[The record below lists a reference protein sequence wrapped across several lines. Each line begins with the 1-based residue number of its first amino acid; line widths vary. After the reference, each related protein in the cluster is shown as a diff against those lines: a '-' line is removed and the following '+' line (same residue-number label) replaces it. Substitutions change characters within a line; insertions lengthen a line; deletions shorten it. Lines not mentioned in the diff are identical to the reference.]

1 MPEDKKTNLKWHFDA
16 MEWRDEDGK
25 AVKHPRYKDSPSSLT
40 SKSFIKG
47 YLKEFKSKAKGS
59 PSLNNY
65 MKTHQKYSSKDI
77 QDAAKDFRLM
87 FEAASPG
94 NTFSLLSQ
102 KKDTSAAK
110 KKKQQ
115 AAILDLVTE
124 MKLSKK
130 KQSREKKAN
139 KK

>member
-16 MEWRDEDGK
+16 MEWRTEDGK
-25 AVKHPRYKDSPSSLT
+25 AVKHPRYKDSPGSLT

-47 YLKEFKSKAKGS
+47 YLKEFTSKAKGS

-65 MKTHQKYSSKDI
+65 MKTHQKYSSKDV
-77 QDAAKDFRLM
+77 QDAAKEFRLM

-94 NTFSLLSQ
+94 NTFKLLAL
-102 KKDTSAAK
+102 KKDNSAAK

-115 AAILDLVTE
+115 EDILNLVTE
-124 MKLSKK
+124 MKLSTK
-130 KQSREKKAN
+130 KQSRAKKTD